1 MVPKDNYVQE
11 QEEDSD
17 LPSEAELS
25 FYDEPSLINK
35 IEYTRDVLL
44 NYQLMSFNNENGA
57 KDWAELVEN
66 CPKINH
72 FGLSRN
78 SPRVSR
84 RDQLMQKPSV
94 PPIAAN
100 VIENPIQVDRSE
112 NDNENSILRL
122 KEGVLNKTRLL
133 QMKLE
138 QMKMKAAATMPE

>member
-1 MVPKDNYVQE
+1 MVPQDNDRE
-11 QEEDSD
+11 LEEDSD

-25 FYDEPSLINK
+25 FYDEPSPIKK

-44 NYQLMSFNNENGA
+44 GYQLMSFKNENAA

-72 FGLSRN
+72 FGLSRD
-78 SPRVSR
+78 SPRISR
-84 RDQLMQKPSV
+84 RGQLPQKPSAPTV
-94 PPIAAN
+94 DAN
-100 VIENPIQVDRSE
+100 VIENPNQIDRLE